1 MDPNKFGI
9 FEKKRKEVKNDLQ
22 RIVRERR
29 IQRQD
34 GRNKRKRGE
43 EDIKIIARIIK
54 MIGEDEIINEILV
67 ERRFDKKSV
76 DARRRLVPI
85 KRTPCHRLPRE
96 TLRFSLP
103 S

>member
-1 MDPNKFGI
+1 MESSK
-9 FEKKRKEVKNDLQ
+9 KKRKKVKNDLQ

-29 IQRQD
+29 IQRQETKERD
-34 GRNKRKRGE
+34 GE

>member
-1 MDPNKFGI
+1 MESSK
-9 FEKKRKEVKNDLQ
+9 KKRKEVKNDLQ

-29 IQRQD
+29 IQRQETKERD
-34 GRNKRKRGE
+34 GE

-96 TLRFSLP
+96 TLRFSL
-103 S
+103 SS

>member
-9 FEKKRKEVKNDLQ
+9 FEKKRKKVKNDLQ

-29 IQRQD
+29 IQRQETKERD
-34 GRNKRKRGE
+34 GE

-54 MIGEDEIINEILV
+54 MIGENEIINEILV

>member
-1 MDPNKFGI
+1 MESSKK
-9 FEKKRKEVKNDLQ
+9 KKRKKVKNDLQ

-29 IQRQD
+29 IQRQETKERD
-34 GRNKRKRGE
+34 GE

>member
-9 FEKKRKEVKNDLQ
+9 FEKKKRKKVKNDLQ

-29 IQRQD
+29 IQRQETKERD
-34 GRNKRKRGE
+34 GE

-54 MIGEDEIINEILV
+54 MIGENEIINEILV

>member
-29 IQRQD
+29 IQRQETK
-34 GRNKRKRGE
+34 GRDGE

>member
-1 MDPNKFGI
+1 
-9 FEKKRKEVKNDLQ
+9 
-22 RIVRERR
+22 
-29 IQRQD
+29 
-34 GRNKRKRGE
+34 
-43 EDIKIIARIIK
+43 
-54 MIGEDEIINEILV
+54 MIGENEIINEILV

>member
-29 IQRQD
+29 IQRQETKERD
-34 GRNKRKRGE
+34 GE

-54 MIGEDEIINEILV
+54 MIGENEIINEILV

>member
-29 IQRQD
+29 IQRQETKERD
-34 GRNKRKRGE
+34 GE